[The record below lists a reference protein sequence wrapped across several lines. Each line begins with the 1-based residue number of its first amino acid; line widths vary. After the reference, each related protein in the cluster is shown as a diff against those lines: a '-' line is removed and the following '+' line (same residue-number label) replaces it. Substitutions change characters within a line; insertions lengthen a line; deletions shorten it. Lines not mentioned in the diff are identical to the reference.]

1 MTSVRCG
8 CGTLHNPFYVIT
20 VLDGRTLGILHHSP
34 IRDIYFSG
42 DLKSLQQYRAGMKRG
57 WRSEADHPNRTYT
70 DYIISSRRA
79 LWISRICTRPSPT
92 QQMETSSAVFANCAT
107 AALVSGNC
115 SSKCHPKNLGQP
127 RKRARFAMWME
138 AQNTS
143 STNNKQISYFVF
155 DSQFW
160 YKGNMYRT
168 KIHANHSSTE
178 NCASVYTAKP

>member
-8 CGTLHNPFYVIT
+8 CGTP
-20 VLDGRTLGILHHSP
+20 SQP
-34 IRDIYFSG
+34 IRVVPYLTGVHWVSYTTHPFEIYIISG

-57 WRSEADHPNRTYT
+57 WPSEAGHPNRTFT

-92 QQMETSSAVFANCAT
+92 QQMETETSSAVFANCAT

-127 RKRARFAMWME
+127 RKRARLAMWME

-143 STNNKQISYFVF
+143 STNNK
-155 DSQFW
+155 
-160 YKGNMYRT
+160 
-168 KIHANHSSTE
+168 
-178 NCASVYTAKP
+178 